1 MHRLAR
7 IFLVLVIAVAPG
19 IAFAQ
24 AYPSKALR
32 LIVPFPAGGPAD
44 LFGRALAQG
53 MSASLGQP
61 VVIENRAGAG
71 GLIGVDAAAKAAP
84 DGYTLALNSAS
95 VVSIAPYSMDKM
107 PFDPRKDL
115 ALITTVV
122 RVPEVLIVHPS
133 VPAKNLD
140 ELIAYAKANP
150 NKINFASAGSGS
162 ITHLAVELLKVE
174 AKVEMVH
181 VPYKGAAPAVT
192 DLLGGQVQ
200 MAILDVPV
208 VLQHIRSGKLRAI
221 VTASGQRASSLPD
234 VPSTV
239 EAKYPKVNSDNWY
252 GLVAP
257 SATPAA
263 VLKRIHE
270 AATTALRSPDIVEQY
285 AKVSA
290 VAIPSTPEEY
300 SAYLTSEQ
308 AKWGAV
314 VKAIGFRATE

>member
-1 MHRLAR
+1 MHHLVSIALVFATTLFPCLA
-7 IFLVLVIAVAPG
+7 LG
-19 IAFAQ
+19 Q
-24 AYPSKALR
+24 AYPAKAVR

-53 MSASLGQP
+53 MSANLGQP

-71 GLIGVDAAAKAAP
+71 GVIGVDAVAKATP

-95 VVSIAPYSMDKM
+95 SVSIAPFSMDKM
-107 PFDPRKDL
+107 PYDPRKDL

-122 RVPEVLIVHPS
+122 QVPEVLIVHPS
-133 VPAKNLD
+133 VPANTLA
-140 ELIAYAKANP
+140 ELIAYARANP
-150 NKINFASAGSGS
+150 NKINFGSAGAGS
-162 ITHLAVELLKVE
+162 ITHLAVELLKAE
-174 AKVEMVH
+174 AKIAMVH

-221 VTASGQRASSLPD
+221 VTASGRRASSLPD

-239 EAKYPKVNSDNWY
+239 EANYPKVNSDNWY

-257 SATPAA
+257 IATPADIQ
-263 VLKRIHE
+263 KRIHT
-270 AATTALRSPDIVEQY
+270 AAIVALRSAEVIEQY

-300 SAYLTSEQ
+300 SAYLTAEQ

>member
-7 IFLVLVIAVAPG
+7 IFLVVVIAAAPS

-24 AYPSKALR
+24 AYPTKALR

-44 LFGRALAQG
+44 LFGRALGQG
-53 MSASLGQP
+53 MSANLGQP

-95 VVSIAPYSMDKM
+95 AVSIAPYSMDKM

-133 VPAKNLD
+133 MPAKNLD

-174 AKVEMVH
+174 AKIEMVH

-208 VLQHIRSGKLRAI
+208 VLQHIRAGKLRAI
-221 VTASGQRASSLPD
+221 VMASGTRASSLPD

-239 EAKYPKVNSDNWY
+239 EANYPKVNSDNWY

-263 VLKRIHE
+263 VLKRIHD
-270 AATTALRSPDIVEQY
+270 AAMVALRSPEVIEQY

-290 VAIPSTPEEY
+290 VAVPSTPEEY

-308 AKWGAV
+308 AKWGAI

>member
-7 IFLVLVIAVAPG
+7 IFLVFVIAVAPG
-19 IAFAQ
+19 IAIAQ
-24 AYPSKALR
+24 AFPSKALR

-53 MSASLGQP
+53 MSANLGQP

-95 VVSIAPYSMDKM
+95 AVSIAPYSMDKM

-174 AKVEMVH
+174 AKIEMVH

-234 VPSTV
+234 VPSSV

-257 SATPAA
+257 SATSAV
-263 VLKRIHE
+263 VLKRIHD
-270 AATTALRSPDIVEQY
+270 AAMVALRSPEVIEQY

-290 VAIPSTPEEY
+290 IAAPSTPEEY
-300 SAYLTSEQ
+300 SAYLTTEQ